1 MKITVIGLGHV
12 GVVAASSLAL
22 SGHDVLAV
30 DIDRGVVDGLRQ
42 GKAPFYEPGLRE
54 RLGSALREG
63 TLRVMHLSEVNE
75 DPGEV
80 ALVTVG
86 TPPSDGDAADLR
98 QVREAVAWTKAL
110 RPRDLVIVM
119 KSTVPPGTGRRVL
132 EEELAGTEIGYAANP
147 EFLREGQAIT
157 DWDFPDRIVIGA
169 TPGDYRSTDA
179 VKRMHAATDAPLMV
193 TDITSAEMI
202 KYASNALLA
211 TRISFINEM
220 AALCDA
226 TGASI
231 DDVSQGLA
239 MDPRAG
245 TRIHAGVGYGGSC
258 FHRDLHTL
266 GRLAGYGGLDM
277 ELIRAVAGVNSRQ
290 RLLPLDALRQRFKG
304 DLRGLRVGVLG
315 LSFKP
320 GTDDVRDA
328 PALDLVGALLSES
341 VEVSAYDPRSLDAAR
356 PVLPAS
362 VRLADCVEEAAE
374 SAQALVLITE
384 WEEILN
390 ADWGGV
396 ARRMAYPRFM
406 FDGRNALDPAAMTG
420 LGFEYLGVGRKT
432 VNRGNAGKPGPE
444 AQYGR

>member
-1 MKITVIGLGHV
+1 M
-12 GVVAASSLAL
+12 
-22 SGHDVLAV
+22 
-30 DIDRGVVDGLRQ
+30 
-42 GKAPFYEPGLRE
+42 
-54 RLGSALREG
+54 
-63 TLRVMHLSEVNE
+63 
-75 DPGEV
+75 
-80 ALVTVG
+80 
-86 TPPSDGDAADLR
+86 
-98 QVREAVAWTKAL
+98 AWTKAL

-266 GRLAGYGGLDM
+266 GRLAGSGGLDM
-277 ELIRAVAGVNSRQ
+277 ELIRAVAGINSRQ

-328 PALDLVGALLSES
+328 PALDLVGALLAES

-356 PVLPAS
+356 PVLPAP